1 MFISENTMNTMNNLQ
16 FLGLNQQEKI
26 KDELRVPSKVIC
38 HLIGPVSICFPDEI
52 YQFTLLYY
60 LLFE

>member
-1 MFISENTMNTMNNLQ
+1 MNTMNNLQ

>member
-1 MFISENTMNTMNNLQ
+1 MNNLP

-38 HLIGPVSICFPDEI
+38 HLIGPVSFHL
-52 YQFTLLYY
+52 QVLLSDSIS
-60 LLFE
+60 